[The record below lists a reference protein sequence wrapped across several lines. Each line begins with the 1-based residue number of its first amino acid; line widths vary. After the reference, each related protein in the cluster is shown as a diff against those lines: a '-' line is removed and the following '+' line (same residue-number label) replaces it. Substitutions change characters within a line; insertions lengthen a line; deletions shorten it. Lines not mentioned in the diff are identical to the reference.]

1 MCKYIKREGKK
12 KRKERE
18 RGERESETANLP
30 KIEAP
35 RMGAMLY
42 KYPN

>member
-1 MCKYIKREGKK
+1 MQVYKRGKG
-12 KRKERE
+12 KRKERG